1 MSKHVKLVIT
11 LVIMCFFM
19 LQKIYN
25 LFYTIASPRSEGTIP
40 NLKGD
45 IKRDNVNGHVKEN
58 QAYEAHKDFAM
69 IVLR

>member
-1 MSKHVKLVIT
+1 MKLVIM